1 MSKSKIIFSTDPDW
15 KETCPV
21 CDHPIDE
28 CICQSKNNSNSQ
40 STIIY
45 IKREVKG
52 RGGKTVTTISNMG
65 REAKGTQKE
74 LQRLCGAGGTVKN
87 GIIEIQGDH
96 RARVKAYLE
105 SRGWNVK
112 LAGG

>member
-1 MSKSKIIFSTDPDW
+1 MGKGKIVYSTDPDW
-15 KETCPV
+15 EEKCPDCDKPVVACV
-21 CDHPIDE
+21 CI
-28 CICQSKNNSNSQ
+28 SKKTSVSQ
-40 STIIY
+40 GTIVY

-52 RGGKTVTTISNMG
+52 RGGKTVTTISNIGGDPKTM
-65 REAKGTQKE
+65 QKD

-96 RARVKAYLE
+96 RGKIKEHLE
-105 SRGWNVK
+105 KKGLRVK